1 MFLALLIQTYLQAA
15 FSLLHKMS
23 KLSLGQV
30 IKNKLSLLNVKHCD
44 VDTTLCQNQTQ
55 ISGPPASKRVL
66 LNTAVNMSD
75 GGKSKKRLPMINR
88 NTSSG
93 SSLEAT
99 SKEDRALARFLKLKF
114 PN

>member
-1 MFLALLIQTYLQAA
+1 MFLVLLIQTYLQAA
-15 FSLLHKMS
+15 FSLLHRMS

-55 ISGPPASKRVL
+55 INGPPVSKRVL

-75 GGKSKKRLPMINR
+75 GG
-88 NTSSG
+88 
-93 SSLEAT
+93 
-99 SKEDRALARFLKLKF
+99 RARKDFL
-114 PN
+114 